1 MQMYIRGEWS
11 AAKSGKTLGIINPAT
26 EDVIVDVPYGAREDV
41 HAAVEAAGEAFKTWS
56 KTTAYDRAA
65 ILKKVADLIRPHL
78 SNPGRVTAQ
87 GYGDAQAIATNETA
101 EGKSKNR
108 RVEVVIQRGG

>member
-1 MQMYIRGEWS
+1 V
-11 AAKSGKTLGIINPAT
+11 SGLTFPDNTALSQ
-26 EDVIVDVPYGAREDV
+26 AR
-41 HAAVEAAGEAFKTWS
+41 A
-56 KTTAYDRAA
+56 DR
-65 ILKKVADLIRPHL
+65 VADQIRPHL
-78 SNPGRVTAQ
+78 SDPGRVTAQ